1 MFKKYILI
9 ILFPL
14 AVCAS
19 EEEYIIDKSHFSIGF
34 LVEHVG
40 YAKTLGM
47 FRVIDGR
54 YVHDVTNNKIN
65 DISIVIKT
73 KSVFTNDDKRDEH
86 LMSPDFLHVEKY
98 PEMIFEATNIAI
110 NNDTTEIKGDL
121 TLLGITK
128 PLTLTGK
135 INKMG
140 KYPFGGIIKPYVMG
154 ISARGTIKR
163 SDHAMMYAL
172 KDNLV
177 GDEIDLII
185 EFEARRQ

>member
-9 ILFPL
+9 ILFPV
-14 AVCAS
+14 AVWAS
-19 EEEYIIDKSHFSIGF
+19 EDEYVIDKSHFSVGF

-47 FRVIDGR
+47 FKDIDGS
-54 YVHDVTNNKIN
+54 YIHDVTNKKIN
-65 DISIVIKT
+65 DIKIVIKT
-73 KSVFTNDDKRDEH
+73 SSVFTNDEKRDEH
-86 LMSPDFLHVEKY
+86 LMSPDFLYVEKY
-98 PEMIFEATNIAI
+98 PEMVFKATDIKIDDNESII
-110 NNDTTEIKGDL
+110 NGNL

-135 INKMG
+135 INKIG

-163 SDHAMMYAL
+163 SDHAMMYAI